1 MCPPNELYHK
11 TISVPRETPFMQTII
26 IFEHTDHTHGRRKDF
41 LIGEAQSETT
51 HRVVSNLYNN
61 LWNLGGHTPPVPPG
75 AYDTCI
81 ILLHFYRT
89 SGTGTVTT
97 MHTRIKPRRSWP
109 FYKSS
114 LGWQNGGRSSRHPAS
129 PHLINEPHSSITNH
143 TNTIHSCTIA
153 LARPEQLA
161 NVLDKLKRHIFSY
174 RTSGNAFTN
183 LHIILLISI
192 PILHLVVYI

>member
-1 MCPPNELYHK
+1 MALCPPNELYHK
-11 TISVPRETPFMQTII
+11 PISVPRETSFMQTII
-26 IFEHTDHTHGRRKDF
+26 IFEHTDH
-41 LIGEAQSETT
+41 
-51 HRVVSNLYNN
+51 
-61 LWNLGGHTPPVPPG
+61 
-75 AYDTCI
+75 TCI

-97 MHTRIKPRRSWP
+97 MHTRIKPKRSWP

-129 PHLINEPHSSITNH
+129 HLINEPHSSITNH

-161 NVLDKLKRHIFSY
+161 NVLDTLKRHIFM
-174 RTSGNAFTN
+174 N

-192 PILHLVVYI
+192 LILHLAVYN